1 MTLFEY
7 IAEFK
12 NIKQVIHITQSK
24 NRTSAY
30 IDYREIWNTGR
41 EFEFEAEET
50 NIVCRI
56 IDNHFVEKINN
67 SFMLD
72 LIKEHEAD
80 ESEYITC
87 LDKGL
92 VKSLFE
98 IQVIF
103 DKGTVNYIASA
114 RRPYYR
120 ARGKQITPKQALQ
133 IEKQIDNWHFKYLS
147 NHLGNINT
155 SAFTSTKNP
164 LYYEII
170 ADIVNIK
177 IAIPEL
183 DCVIAI
189 SDWDEIPDY
198 AWELWPHGNW
208 EEEHF
213 GEYPDFIE
221 HIDFGIWVHGK
232 TIEFMEPSRARLKY
246 QEYVDRYGS

>member
-147 NHLGNINT
+147 NPV
-155 SAFTSTKNP
+155 K
-164 LYYEII
+164 
-170 ADIVNIK
+170 
-177 IAIPEL
+177 
-183 DCVIAI
+183 
-189 SDWDEIPDY
+189 
-198 AWELWPHGNW
+198 
-208 EEEHF
+208 
-213 GEYPDFIE
+213 
-221 HIDFGIWVHGK
+221 
-232 TIEFMEPSRARLKY
+232 
-246 QEYVDRYGS
+246 